1 MEKKEKE
8 DLERISYELMKF
20 SNEFYENHKL
30 STEKNPNLLNFWKCM
45 SFYSQDIINRC
56 ELIK

>member
-1 MEKKEKE
+1 MKEDEKE
-8 DLERISYELMKF
+8 NLKRISYELMRF
-20 SNEFYENHKL
+20 SNEFYDNHKL
-30 STEKNPNLLNFWKCM
+30 STEKDPNLLNLWKCM